1 MNAYDL
7 AHQLAR
13 AVADSDEYRAF
24 LEAKKKLDANP
35 SATQM
40 LLDFRRRQLEL
51 QAAQMMGQEP
61 AKEKVEQL
69 QRLEE
74 IINLHADI
82 GEFLTAEYRFSQ
94 FFADLQRV
102 QIEAVEAWYKFADEI
117 TEGLTREAAEED
129 KDA

>member
-13 AVADSDEYRAF
+13 AVAESDEYRAF

-35 SATQM
+35 SATEM
-40 LLDFRRRQLEL
+40 LLDFRRRQFEL

-61 AKEKVEQL
+61 DKAKVEQF
-69 QRLEE
+69 QRLAE
-74 IINLHADI
+74 IISLHADI
-82 GEFLTAEYRFSQ
+82 GEFIAAEYRFSQ
-94 FFADLQRV
+94 LFSDLQKI
-102 QIEAVEAWYKFADEI
+102 QIEAVEDWYKFADQI
-117 TEGLTREAAEED
+117 TEGLTGEAGED